1 MRSSTIFLI
10 LLIAAIPSRAQ
21 IDLISENYFPA
32 DLEFEE
38 LQNVTSETSFS
49 NSEQVSNIV
58 NGKLVAA
65 VGFESYAQRIYA
77 VKDSGSLSIEVITLS
92 DYRAS
97 YSLLSLLRN
106 SEIVDGPP
114 GDAFASSHGNI
125 LFCHGKR
132 WIRVRGQNVAH
143 SLLRRV
149 ATSVSNRIGTPQHK
163 FPPLVS
169 YLPAFG
175 MDTASLQYFPGS
187 KSFESYTAP
196 ASDNVILPMY
206 DMEIARAFYSA
217 EKQSGFLSL
226 LKFPT
231 PQIAEQYYS
240 ELSLDPSPVEGTG
253 VYILRSGPLLCV
265 LQGSFS
271 TEHASDILSPIQYS
285 YSVKWIYNKKTQS
298 STVWG
303 IPVVIL
309 SSTLWS
315 FFLVMILCLSSILA
329 GAGLAG
335 IRLLIR
341 HFIPD
346 NPLDDP
352 KRTEITRLKLS

>member
-1 MRSSTIFLI
+1 MRSSTFFLI
-10 LLIAAIPSRAQ
+10 LLIAAIPLGAQ
-21 IDLISENYFPA
+21 IELISDNYFPA

-38 LQNVTSETSFS
+38 LQNVTSENRFS
-49 NSEQVSNIV
+49 NPEQLSNID
-58 NGKLVAA
+58 NGKLVTA
-65 VGFESYAQRIYA
+65 VGFESYEQRIYA

-97 YSLLSLLRN
+97 YSLLTLLRN

-114 GDAFASSHGNI
+114 GDAFASSPGNI

-132 WIRVRGQNVAH
+132 WVRIRGQGVSN
-143 SLLRRV
+143 SLLHRV
-149 ATSVSNRIGTPQHK
+149 ATSVSNRIGTPRQK
-163 FPPLVS
+163 FPSLVS
-169 YLPAFG
+169 YLPALG
-175 MDTASLQYFPGS
+175 MDTTSLQYFPGS
-187 KSFESYTAP
+187 KSFESYTYP
-196 ASDNVILPMY
+196 ASDNVIQPMY
-206 DMEIARAFYSA
+206 DMEITRAFYSV
-217 EKQSGFLSL
+217 ENQSGFLYL

-240 ELSLDPSPVEGTG
+240 ELSLDPSSVDSVGM
-253 VYILRSGPLLCV
+253 YLLRSGPLLCV

-271 TEHASDILSPIQYS
+271 SEHASDILGPIQYS
-285 YSVKWIYNKKTQS
+285 YSVEWIYNKKPQS

-309 SSTLWS
+309 NSTVWS
-315 FFLVMILCLSSILA
+315 FFLVIVLCISSILA

-335 IRLLIR
+335 IRLLMR
-341 HFIPD
+341 HFIPG

>member
-1 MRSSTIFLI
+1 MRSSTFFLI
-10 LLIAAIPSRAQ
+10 LLTTAIPLRAQ
-21 IDLISENYFPA
+21 IELISDNYFPA
-32 DLEFEE
+32 DLELEE
-38 LQNVTSETSFS
+38 LQNVTSENRFS
-49 NSEQVSNIV
+49 NSEQLSNIE
-58 NGKLVAA
+58 NGKLVSA
-65 VGFESYAQRIYA
+65 VGFESYAERIYA

-97 YSLLSLLRN
+97 YSLLTLLRH

-114 GDAFASSHGNI
+114 GDAFASSPGII

-132 WIRVRGQNVAH
+132 WIRIRGQSVSN
-143 SLLRRV
+143 SLLHRA
-149 ATSVSNRIGTPQHK
+149 ATSVSNRIGTPQQK
-163 FPPLVS
+163 FPSLVA
-169 YLPAFG
+169 YLPALG
-175 MDTASLQYFPGS
+175 MDTTSLQYFPGS

-196 ASDNVILPMY
+196 ASDNIIQPMY

-217 EKQSGFLSL
+217 ESQSGFFYL

-231 PQIAEQYYS
+231 PEIAEQYYS
-240 ELSLDPSPVEGTG
+240 ELSLDPSSADSIGM
-253 VYILRSGPLLCV
+253 YLLRSGPLLCV

-271 TEHASDILSPIQYS
+271 TEYASDILSPIQYS
-285 YSVKWIYNKKTQS
+285 YSVKWIYNKKAQS

-303 IPVVIL
+303 IPVAIL
-309 SSTLWS
+309 NSTVWS
-315 FFLVMILCLSSILA
+315 FFLVIVLCLSSILA

-341 HFIPD
+341 HFIPG

>member
-1 MRSSTIFLI
+1 MRSSTFFLI
-10 LLIAAIPSRAQ
+10 LLIAAVPSRAQ
-21 IDLISENYFPA
+21 IELISEDYFPA

-38 LQNVTSETSFS
+38 LQNVASENCFS
-49 NSEQVSNIV
+49 DSEQLSSIE

-92 DYRAS
+92 DYRAA
-97 YSLLSLLRN
+97 YSLLALLRN

-114 GDAFASSHGNI
+114 GDAFASSPGNI

-132 WIRVRGQNVAH
+132 WIRIRGQNIPN

-149 ATSVSNRIGTPQHK
+149 ATSVSNRIGTPQQK
-163 FPPLVS
+163 FPSLIS
-169 YLPAFG
+169 YLPALG
-175 MDTASLQYFPGS
+175 METISLQYFPGS
-187 KSFESYTAP
+187 KSFETYTAA
-196 ASDNVILPMY
+196 ASDNVIQPIY
-206 DMEIARAFYSA
+206 DMEIARAFYSV
-217 EKQSGFLSL
+217 ENQSGFLSL

-240 ELSLDPSPVEGTG
+240 ELSLDSSFGDG
-253 VYILRSGPLLCV
+253 IGMYLLRSGPLVCV

-271 TEHASDILSPIQYS
+271 TEHASGILSPIQYS
-285 YSVKWIYNKKTQS
+285 YSIEWIYNKKAQS

-309 SSTLWS
+309 SSTVWS
-315 FFLVMILCLSSILA
+315 FFLVIVLCISSILA

-335 IRLLIR
+335 IRLLMR
-341 HFIPD
+341 HFIPN

>member
-1 MRSSTIFLI
+1 MRSSTFFLI
-10 LLIAAIPSRAQ
+10 LLIAAIPLGAQ
-21 IDLISENYFPA
+21 IELISENYFPA
-32 DLEFEE
+32 GLEFEE

-49 NSEQVSNIV
+49 NSEQLSDTE

-65 VGFESYAQRIYA
+65 VGFESYARRIYS
-77 VKDSGSLSIEVITLS
+77 VKDSDSLSIEVITLS

-97 YSLLSLLRN
+97 YSLLTLLNN

-114 GDAFASSHGNI
+114 GDAIASGPGGV

-132 WIRVRGQNVAH
+132 WIRIRGQNVSD

-149 ATSVSNRIGTPQHK
+149 ATSVSNRIGTPQKK
-163 FPPLVS
+163 FPSLVS
-169 YLPAFG
+169 YLPSHG
-175 MDTASLQYFPGS
+175 IDTTSLQYFPGS

-196 ASDNVILPMY
+196 ASDNAIKLSY
-206 DMEIARAFYSA
+206 DMEIARASYSV
-217 EKQSGFLSL
+217 ENQSGFLSL

-240 ELSLDPSPVEGTG
+240 ELSLDPFSGDG
-253 VYILRSGPLLCV
+253 IGMYLLRSGPLLCV
-265 LQGSFS
+265 LQGAFS
-271 TEHASDILSPIQYS
+271 AECAIDILSSIQYS
-285 YSVKWIYNKKTQS
+285 YSVKWIYDKKTQS

-309 SSTLWS
+309 SSTVWS
-315 FFLVMILCLSSILA
+315 FFLVIVLCMFSILA